1 MSDKKR
7 NVTVTQLS
15 EKQYEWLEKNAKEKA
30 LSLTAVIKILIE
42 DAMTTGDKYTG
53 DEGIWS

>member
-53 DEGIWS
+53 DEGFWS